1 MKNRR
6 ALTGRQKQVLG
17 CIIDYQREHGF
28 SPSIRDLCEMTGL
41 RSSSSI
47 HFHLKALE
55 EKGYIE
61 RLRECPRA
69 VSIVREES

>member
-6 ALTGRQKQVLG
+6 ALTGRQKQVLD

-47 HFHLKALE
+47 HFHLKTLE

-69 VSIVREES
+69 VSIVREQS

>member
-41 RSSSSI
+41 RSSCVVEEGLTFFGRHFNLMHCYPHLSI
-47 HFHLKALE
+47 IL
-55 EKGYIE
+55 
-61 RLRECPRA
+61 
-69 VSIVREES
+69 